1 MTDEQELS
9 DYLLDELDAE
19 ARRRMERRL
28 AEDPELRARA
38 EGLSPL
44 VSSLQTLPPA
54 AWEAIDTDRGE
65 AATATARPPRRS
77 RRLTPRVA
85 IALATAAIVL
95 FAAGIGAGVLLERG
109 SGPSGAKVALKPL
122 PGSRSAASGTARV
135 NGSERLDLVVSDL
148 PPNAAGSY
156 YEAWLMSSTT
166 KLVPIASFTV
176 DSHGHAHL
184 QSRLPAPASSY
195 RYIDISRQLPRNGT
209 AHSGDSVLR
218 GAT

>member
-1 MTDEQELS
+1 MTDDQQLS
-9 DYLLDELDAE
+9 DYLLGELDPE
-19 ARRRMERRL
+19 ARRRMERRI

-38 EGLSPL
+38 ESLSPL
-44 VSSLQTLPPA
+44 VSSLQALPPV
-54 AWEAIDTDRGE
+54 AWEAIGADRGE
-65 AATATARPPRRS
+65 PKSTPAPAPHRF

-95 FAAGIGAGVLLERG
+95 FAAGIGAGMLLERG
-109 SGPSGAKVALKPL
+109 SGPSGAKVALDPL
-122 PGSRSAASGTARV
+122 PGQSSAASGTARV
-135 NGSERLDLVVSDL
+135 NGSERLDLVVTGL
-148 PPNAAGSY
+148 PRNAGGSY

-176 DSHGHAHL
+176 DSDGRAHL
-184 QSRLPAPASSY
+184 QLTLPEPASSY
-195 RYIDISRQLPRNGT
+195 RYIDISRQLPRDGT